1 LLYLNLARRLPPILT
16 VYGIEPRRLPGIP
29 LAHGSIE
36 DMAAFYVEQI
46 RKIQPHGT
54 YLLGGMCAG
63 GVIAFQMAACLFDAG
78 EQVQMITILDGATPQ
93 AAKRT
98 GVATRARVARLKSAI
113 SQARNSGSAVSRW
126 VATGSSVMRKVG
138 RAARYEMTSRLT
150 KISIGLRF
158 ALLRTL
164 IKKAG
169 SWPTSVPS
177 LTVMQ
182 IYNALEARYRPPVLR
197 EVPTLLVRASAGE
210 GADTPYRDLY
220 RDEDFGWRQVAGRLE
235 VVDVSGGHSSMLQ
248 EHAIDSLAS
257 ALLNRLPI

>member
-1 LLYLNLARRLPPILT
+1 
-16 VYGIEPRRLPGIP
+16 
-29 LAHGSIE
+29 
-36 DMAAFYVEQI
+36 
-46 RKIQPHGT
+46 
-54 YLLGGMCAG
+54 
-63 GVIAFQMAACLFDAG
+63 
-78 EQVQMITILDGATPQ
+78 
-93 AAKRT
+93 
-98 GVATRARVARLKSAI
+98 
-113 SQARNSGSAVSRW
+113 
-126 VATGSSVMRKVG
+126 
-138 RAARYEMTSRLT
+138 
-150 KISIGLRF
+150 
-158 ALLRTL
+158 
-164 IKKAG
+164 
-169 SWPTSVPS
+169 VPS